1 LSPLTKV
8 FVVLLVITSMLS
20 TAGFVVF
27 VQNVKPLQGQLDNSS
42 QQRQAAVAQASYA
55 LAAKEQAEAQRD
67 AEIAAHQADRTR
79 DAGVLAVAQSKL
91 NDAQVQIAQLQAE
104 KTNLEATVNTL
115 NSNLALTAATADKLN
130 QQVNDLRTKNDS
142 LTKQS
147 DDDTKQLADLTSQ
160 VETQGATLEQ
170 TQEKLQDEME
180 RDQKLGGWVKDHNGD
195 PDQIAAGGTGTGLGA
210 GAPAIA
216 GRVVEKSTINGVPYV
231 TISVGSADGVARQ
244 MQFYVIDPT
253 TSEFLGIVT
262 VDTVD
267 SNNSIGKLE
276 GDPGKLAQVHAGD
289 DVKTQLRGS

>member
-27 VQNVKPLQGQLDNSS
+27 VQNVRPLQGQLDTS
-42 QQRQAAVAQASYA
+42 RTERDAAVQTAGLD

-67 AEIAAHQADRTR
+67 QEIAAHQADRTR

-91 NDAQVQIAQLQAE
+91 NDSEVQIAQLQAE
-104 KTNLEATVNTL
+104 KTNLQATVNTL

-130 QQVNDLRTKNDS
+130 QQVSDLRTKNDA

-147 DDDTKQLADLTSQ
+147 DDDTRQLADLNSQ
-160 VETQGATLEQ
+160 TETQGATLEQ
-170 TQEKLQDEME
+170 TQEKLQAELE
-180 RDQKLGGWVKDHNGD
+180 RDQKLSGWVRDHGSN
-195 PDQIAAGGTGTGLGA
+195 PDDVVAGGATGVGP

-216 GRVVEKSTINGVPYV
+216 GRVLEKSTINGVPYC
-231 TISVGSADGVARQ
+231 TISVGSADGVARG
-244 MQFYVIDPT
+244 MQFYVIDPA
-253 TSEFLGIVT
+253 TSQFLGIVT
-262 VDTVD
+262 IDTVD
-267 SNNSIGKLE
+267 SNNSIGKLDGE
-276 GDPGKLAQVHAGD
+276 PAKIAQIRAGN